1 MSLKL
6 RSESGWDG
14 AHASPGHQAAHE
26 PRSRVRNGAEVALP
40 TASLSACER
49 RVASLLSKGLSNT
62 AIAKSINRSE
72 ETVKFHLKNV
82 YLKLGVSS
90 RVQLVLMMVG
100 TEEAVSGP
108 GRVKA

>member
-1 MSLKL
+1 MSRQTLCAMGPKWPFPPHPL
-6 RSESGWDG
+6 
-14 AHASPGHQAAHE
+14 APAS
-26 PRSRVRNGAEVALP
+26 VK
-40 TASLSACER
+40 
-49 RVASLLSKGLSNT
+49 LLSKGLSNM
-62 AIAKSINRSE
+62 AIAKTINRSE

-82 YLKLGVSS
+82 YMKLGVSS